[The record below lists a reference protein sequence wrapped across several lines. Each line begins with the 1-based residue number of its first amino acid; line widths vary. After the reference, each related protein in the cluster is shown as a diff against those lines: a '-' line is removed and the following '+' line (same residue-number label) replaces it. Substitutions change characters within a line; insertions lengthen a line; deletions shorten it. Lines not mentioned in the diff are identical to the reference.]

1 LYNEQ
6 FMPRTVDISK
16 LRADLFTL
24 FDEVVQREGDL
35 VVVERR
41 GSPERAVLTSERYF
55 LALELELE
63 TLRKAFVALRQAS
76 PAARFRLF
84 ESGRLHVD
92 ADEVLAKSRARQ
104 AERITEKRAKLR

>member
-1 LYNEQ
+1 
-6 FMPRTVDISK
+6 MPRTVDISK

-24 FDEVVQREGDL
+24 FDEVVQREGDS

-76 PAARFRLF
+76 PTARFRLF